1 MDGMDI
7 NKIVGANLQRLLHK
21 FHLSQNKLAEM
32 LNVKPSYVNAIIRS
46 KKGMGKDVQ
55 ARLCTLLKVRPFE
68 FYIEDD
74 TPLIMDESERRVVT
88 EMRRHPEITPHIT
101 VISEALSSQYNSVP
115 DGKSVKNR
123 AKISGRDT

>member
-7 NKIVGANLQRLLHK
+7 NNIVGANLQRLLHK

-32 LNVKPSYVNAIIRS
+32 LSVKPSYVNAIIRG

-74 TPLIMDESERRVVT
+74 TPLIIDESESRVVK
-88 EMRRHPEITPHIT
+88 EMRRHPEIRPHIA
-101 VISEALSSQYNSVP
+101 VISEALSSQYNKVP
-115 DGKSVKNR
+115 DGKGFKGN
-123 AKISGRDT
+123 